1 MEVFLK
7 IKNLSSG
14 SFSGDMMTM
23 PSKKWSDIAAEEDN
37 LQSVNAGTASS
48 TLPMTTPSKKWSDI
62 AAEEDDLQSVN
73 AGTAS
78 STVKSTVMSD
88 GEASENETQQSD
100 VSRLSKWRPS
110 SSKSSGKKRETAD

>member
-1 MEVFLK
+1 M
-7 IKNLSSG
+7 
-14 SFSGDMMTM
+14 
-23 PSKKWSDIAAEEDN
+23 
-37 LQSVNAGTASS
+37 
-48 TLPMTTPSKKWSDI
+48 PSKKWSDI

-78 STVKSTVMSD
+78 STVMAD

-110 SSKSSGKKRETAD
+110 SSKSSGKKGETAEEDDGVPKEESRATRRDLHSP